1 MSGITLSAGVRQ
13 NLLSLQST
21 AQLLNTTQNRLATGK
36 KVNSAFDNPSS
47 FFTSQSL
54 TNRAN
59 SLSSLLDQVG
69 QAQQTLQ
76 AANQGLTSITSLL
89 QQALSTAQQALQ
101 SAGPST
107 LSYGA
112 ITVNGSL
119 AGAEHFGSVTTA
131 ATTLASNASLGSTDT
146 LSIVDAG
153 TTSSVTLANTDTVA
167 SIITKINAATGGA
180 TGGIATAGTDSG
192 GHLQITSNVSSSNL
206 VVTDATGNT
215 GLTSASFTAATSA
228 TGASTDLLN
237 LLTGNGGFTAG
248 DALTLS
254 VSGGA
259 TQTINF
265 GTGTGQVQTLA
276 QLNTA
281 LQSISGLSNSSAT
294 GSAVSLGVASS
305 TAANSLTIG
314 SSGSTGST
322 EILHELGLT
331 AGTTNGVA
339 ASSGNSTTRTTLQG
353 NFNALLTQ
361 IDQLAGDA
369 SYNGVNLLKGD
380 NLQVVFNENNTSSL
394 TIQGV
399 TYNSAG
405 LGLSAVTGTGFQSN
419 ANINASITAIT
430 AALNNVQAQT
440 ETFGTNA
447 STIQVRQDFT
457 KNLINTLQTGSDNLV
472 LADQNQESANL
483 LTLQTRQQLSISAL
497 SISNQAQQAV
507 LKLFP

>member
-21 AQLLNTTQNRLATGK
+21 ADLLTTTQNRLATGK
-36 KVNSAFDNPSS
+36 KVNSAFDNPTS

-54 TNRAN
+54 TNRSN
-59 SLSSLLDQVG
+59 SLAALLDQVG

-89 QQALSTAQQALQ
+89 QQALSISQQALQ
-101 SAGPST
+101 AAGPST

-119 AGAEHFGSVTTA
+119 ATSETFGNVKAT
-131 ATTLASNASLGSTDT
+131 ATTLGDSTSLGTADS
-146 LSIVDAG
+146 LSIIDAG
-153 TTSSVTLANTDTVA
+153 TTVGVSLAATDTIA
-167 SIITKINAATGGA
+167 SIISKVN
-180 TGGIATAGTDSG
+180 ATAGLGSTGSATASTDG
-192 GHLQITSNVSSSNL
+192 TGKLQITSNTSSSNIS
-206 VVTDATGNT
+206 VTDTTGGT
-215 GLTSASFTAATSA
+215 FLSAAATAATA
-228 TGASTDLLN
+228 ASTDLFQ
-237 LLTGNGGFTAG
+237 LLSGNGGFTSG

-259 TQTINF
+259 AQTINF
-265 GTGTGQVQTLA
+265 GTATGQVQTLA

-281 LQSISGLSNSSAT
+281 LQSLSGLTASSAS
-294 GSAVSLGVASS
+294 GSAISLGVASS
-305 TAANSLTIG
+305 TALNSLAIG
-314 SSGSTGST
+314 TSGSTGAT

-331 AGTTNGVA
+331 AGTTNGTPV
-339 ASSGNSTTRTTLQG
+339 SSGNSSTRSTLQT
-353 NFNALLTQ
+353 NYNNLLAQ

-369 SYNGVNLLKGD
+369 SYSGVNLLKGD

-399 TYNSAG
+399 TFNSAG
-405 LGLSAVTGTGFQSN
+405 LGLNGISGTGFQANS
-419 ANINASITAIT
+419 NINNTITAINS
-430 AALNNVQAQT
+430 ALVTVQAQT

>member
-1 MSGITLSAGVRQ
+1 MSDITLSAGVRQ

-21 AQLLNTTQNRLATGK
+21 ASLLTTTQNRLATGK
-36 KVNSAFDNPSS
+36 KVNNAFDNPTS

-59 SLSSLLDQVG
+59 SLSALLDQVG

-76 AANQGLTSITSLL
+76 SANQGLTSITSLL
-89 QQALSTAQQALQ
+89 QQALSITQQALQ
-101 SAGPST
+101 AAGPST

-119 AGAEHFGSVTTA
+119 AANETFGKITAGSSLAGGTIGAANDS
-131 ATTLASNASLGSTDT
+131 

-153 TTSSVTLANTDTVA
+153 VTFGVSLAAGDTYA
-167 SIITKINAATGGA
+167 TAIGKINTAAT
-180 TGGIATAGTDSG
+180 TAGAAVTASSDASG
-192 GHLQITSNVSSSNL
+192 HITLQTTNSSSNIVL
-206 VVTDATGNT
+206 TDTGGGSGLATGT
-215 GLTSASFTAATSA
+215 GV
-228 TGASTDLLN
+228 STDLFQ

-259 TQTINF
+259 SQTINF
-265 GTGTGQVQTLA
+265 GTATGQVQTLA

-281 LQSISGLSNSSAT
+281 LQSLSGLTSSSAAN
-294 GSAVSLGVASS
+294 GAISLGVASS

-314 SSGSTGST
+314 SSGTTGST

-331 AGTTNGVA
+331 AGTTNGTPV
-339 ASSGNSTTRTTLQG
+339 SSGNSSTRSTLQT
-353 NFNALLTQ
+353 NFNNLLSQ

-369 SYNGVNLLKGD
+369 SYKGVNLLKGD

-399 TYNSAG
+399 TFNSAG
-405 LGLSAVTGTGFQSN
+405 LGLSSISGTGFQANS
-419 ANINASITAIT
+419 NINSTITSLNT
-430 AALNNVQAQT
+430 ALSTLQAQT

-457 KNLINTLQTGSDNLV
+457 KNLINTLTSGSDQLV

>member
-1 MSGITLSAGVRQ
+1 MSGITLTAGVRQ

-21 AQLLNTTQNRLATGK
+21 AELLTTTQNRLATGK
-36 KVNSAFDNPSS
+36 KVNNAFDNPTS

-89 QQALSTAQQALQ
+89 QQGLSVAQQALEA
-101 SAGPST
+101 AGPGT

-112 ITVNGSL
+112 ITTNGSL
-119 AGAEHFGSVTTA
+119 AGGVAETFGKVAS
-131 ATTLASNASLGSTDT
+131 ATTTLTSNGSLGAADT
-146 LSIVDAG
+146 LSVIDAG
-153 TTSSVTLANTDTVA
+153 TTVAVVLAATDTVA
-167 SIITKINAATGGA
+167 TIISKVN
-180 TGGIATAGTDSG
+180 ATAGLGSTGAATASTDSG
-192 GHLQITSNVSSSNL
+192 GHLQIQSNVSTSNIS
-206 VVTDATGNT
+206 VTDTTGDT
-215 GLTSASFTAATSA
+215 KLSTAATAA
-228 TGASTDLLN
+228 TAASTDLFQIIGS
-237 LLTGNGGFTAG
+237 TGGFTAG
-248 DALTLS
+248 DSLTVS

-259 TQTINF
+259 TQNINF
-265 GTGTGQVQTLA
+265 GTATGQIQSLA

-281 LQSISGLSNSSAT
+281 LQSLSGLSGSSAAGT
-294 GSAVSLGVASS
+294 GVSLGVAASS
-305 TAANSLTIG
+305 TTNSLTIG

-331 AGTTNGVA
+331 AGTVSGTA
-339 ASSGNSTTRTTLQG
+339 LSSGNSTTRSTLQT
-353 NFNALLTQ
+353 NFNNLLTQ
-361 IDQLAGDA
+361 IDQLAGDS
-369 SYNGVNLLKGD
+369 SYKGVNLLKGD
-380 NLQVVFNENNTSSL
+380 NLTVNFNENNTSSL
-394 TIQGV
+394 LIQGV
-399 TYNSAG
+399 TFNSGG
-405 LGLSAVTGTGFQSN
+405 LGLSAISGTGFQAN
-419 ANINASITAIT
+419 ATINSTITTLNT
-430 AALNNVQAQT
+430 ALTNVQAQT

-457 KNLINTLQTGSDNLV
+457 KNLINTLTSGSDQLV

>member
-1 MSGITLSAGVRQ
+1 MSDITLSAGVRQ

-21 AQLLNTTQNRLATGK
+21 AALLTTTQNRLATGK
-36 KVNSAFDNPSS
+36 KVTNAFDNPTS

-59 SLSSLLDQVG
+59 SLSALLDQVG

-89 QQALSTAQQALQ
+89 QQALSITQQALE
-101 SAGPST
+101 ATGPST

-112 ITVNGSL
+112 ITTNGSL
-119 AGAEHFGSVTTA
+119 KANETFGTVASA
-131 ATTLASNASLGSTDT
+131 ATTLTSNGSLGAADT
-146 LSIVDAG
+146 LSIIDAG
-153 TTSSVTLANTDTVA
+153 STFSVTLANTDSIA
-167 SIITKINAATGGA
+167 SIISKVNTTTGLGSAGAATA
-180 TGGIATAGTDSG
+180 STDGT
-192 GHLQITSNVSSSNL
+192 GHLQIQTNASTSNIS
-206 VVTDATGNT
+206 VTDTLGNT
-215 GLTSASFTAATSA
+215 GLSAAATA
-228 TGASTDLLN
+228 HTAASTDLFQ

-248 DALTLS
+248 DALTVA

-259 TQTINF
+259 AQNLNF
-265 GTGTGQVQTLA
+265 GTATGQIQSLA

-281 LQSISGLSNSSAT
+281 LQSLSGLSNSSAS
-294 GSAVSLGVASS
+294 GSAVTFGVASS
-305 TAANSLTIG
+305 TAANSLTLG
-314 SSGSTGST
+314 SSGSTGAT
-322 EILHELGLT
+322 EILNELGLT
-331 AGTTNGVA
+331 AGTANGTPVA
-339 ASSGNSTTRTTLQG
+339 SGNSATRTTLQT
-353 NFNALLTQ
+353 NFNNLLTQ

-369 SYNGVNLLKGD
+369 SYKGVNLLKGD
-380 NLQVVFNENNTSSL
+380 NLTVNFNESNTSSL
-394 TIQGV
+394 LIQGV

-405 LGLSAVTGTGFQSN
+405 LGLSSVSGTGFQANS
-419 ANINASITAIT
+419 NINATITSLNT
-430 AALNNVQAQT
+430 ALTNVQAQT

-457 KNLINTLQTGSDNLV
+457 KNLINTLQSGSDQLV

>member
-21 AQLLNTTQNRLATGK
+21 ADLLNTTQNRLATGK
-36 KVNSAFDNPSS
+36 KVNNAFDNPTA

-54 TNRAN
+54 TNRSN
-59 SLSSLLDQVG
+59 SLSALLDQIG

-76 AANQGLTSITSLL
+76 SANQGLTSITSLL
-89 QQALSTAQQALQ
+89 QQALSVAQQALQ

-119 AGAEHFGSVTTA
+119 ATNETFGTVKS
-131 ATTLASNASLGSTDT
+131 ATTTLVSNGSLGHADT

-153 TTSSVTLANTDTVA
+153 ATYNVTLANSDTIA
-167 SIITKINAATGGA
+167 SIITKINGTSGLGTGGA
-180 TGGIATAGTDSG
+180 ASASTDGT
-192 GHLQITSNVSSSNL
+192 GHLQIVSSTSNNNVI
-206 VVTDATGNT
+206 VTDVTGDSLVAGAGANAT
-215 GLTSASFTAATSA
+215 A
-228 TGASTDLLN
+228 TGASTDLFQ
-237 LLTGNGGFTAG
+237 LLSGNGGFTAG

-259 TQTINF
+259 AQTINF
-265 GTGTGQVQTLA
+265 GTATGQIQTLA

-281 LQSISGLSNSSAT
+281 LQSLSGLSNSSAS
-294 GSAVSLGVASS
+294 GGAVSLGVASS

-314 SSGSTGST
+314 SSGSTGAT

-331 AGTTNGVA
+331 AGTTSGTPI
-339 ASSGNSTTRTTLQG
+339 SSGNSSTRSTLQT
-353 NFNALLTQ
+353 NFNNLLTQ
-361 IDQLAGDA
+361 IDQLAGDS

-380 NLQVVFNENNTSSL
+380 NLQVVFNENNTASL

-405 LGLSAVTGTGFQSN
+405 LGLNAITGTGFQANS
-419 ANINASITAIT
+419 NINATITSINTALT
-430 AALNNVQAQT
+430 NVQAQT

-457 KNLINTLQTGSDNLV
+457 KNLINTLTTGSDQLV

>member
-21 AQLLNTTQNRLATGK
+21 ASLLTTTQNRLATGK
-36 KVNSAFDNPSS
+36 KVTNAFDNPTS

-59 SLSSLLDQVG
+59 SLSALLDQIG
-69 QAQQTLQ
+69 QGQQTLQ

-89 QQALSTAQQALQ
+89 QQALSISQQALQ
-101 SAGPST
+101 AAGPST

-112 ITVNGSL
+112 ITTNGSL
-119 AGAEHFGSVTTA
+119 AASETFAKVASAT
-131 ATTLASNASLGSTDT
+131 TTLASNGSLGHADT
-146 LSIVDAG
+146 LSIINAG
-153 TTSSVTLANTDTVA
+153 ATLSVTLAATDTVA
-167 SIITKINAATGGA
+167 SIITDINSTTGLGSTGAATA
-180 TGGIATAGTDSG
+180 STDGT
-192 GHLQITSNVSSSNL
+192 GHLQITSNASSGGTLS
-206 VVTDATGNT
+206 VTDTTGDT
-215 GLTSASFTAATSA
+215 GLSAAATAATA
-228 TGASTDLLN
+228 ASTDLFQ
-237 LLTGNGGFTAG
+237 LLSGNGGFTAG
-248 DALTLS
+248 DALTVS

-259 TQTINF
+259 AQNINF
-265 GTGTGQVQTLA
+265 GTATGQIQTLA

-281 LQSISGLSNSSAT
+281 LQSLSGLSNSSAS

-305 TAANSLTIG
+305 TAANSLTLG

-331 AGTTNGVA
+331 AGTANGTAV
-339 ASSGNSTTRTTLQG
+339 SSGNSATRSTLQT
-353 NFNALLTQ
+353 NFNNLLTQ
-361 IDQLAGDA
+361 IDQLAGDS
-369 SYNGVNLLKGD
+369 SYKGVNLLGGD
-380 NLQVVFNENNTSSL
+380 NLTVTFNENNTSNL

-399 TYNSAG
+399 TFNSAG
-405 LGLSAVTGTGFQSN
+405 LGLSAISGTGFQSN
-419 ANINASITAIT
+419 ANINSTIQTLNTALTTI
-430 AALNNVQAQT
+430 QAQT

-447 STIQVRQDFT
+447 STISVRQDFT
-457 KNLINTLQTGSDNLV
+457 QNLINTLQTGSDQLV

>member
-1 MSGITLSAGVRQ
+1 MSDITLTAGVRQ

-21 AQLLNTTQNRLATGK
+21 AALLTTTQNRLATGK
-36 KVNSAFDNPSS
+36 KVNSAFDNPTS

-59 SLSSLLDQVG
+59 SLSALLDQVG

-89 QQALSTAQQALQ
+89 QQGLSIAQQALQ
-101 SAGPST
+101 AAGPGT
-107 LSYGA
+107 LSYSA
-112 ITVNGSL
+112 ITTNGSL
-119 AGAEHFGSVTTA
+119 AATESDGIIKSGSTTLA
-131 ATTLASNASLGSTDT
+131 ATTLGAADSLN
-146 LSIVDAG
+146 IADAG
-153 TTSSVTLANTDTVA
+153 VGTFGVSLAATDTVA
-167 SIITKINAATGGA
+167 SVITKINTATGGA
-180 TGGIATAGTDSG
+180 VTASTDGT
-192 GHLQITSNVSSSNL
+192 GHLQLDSNS
-206 VVTDATGNT
+206 VTNSLIAVDTGGGT
-215 GLTSASFTAATSA
+215 GLGQASGTFTAATTS
-228 TGASTDLLN
+228 TGTSTDLFQTLS
-237 LLTGNGGFTAG
+237 GNGGFTAG
-248 DALTLS
+248 DALT
-254 VSGGA
+254 VAVNGGA
-259 TQTINF
+259 NQTINF

-276 QLNTA
+276 QLQTA
-281 LQSISGLSNSSAT
+281 LQSLSGLTNSTAG

-305 TAANSLTIG
+305 TSANSLTIG

-331 AGTTNGVA
+331 AGTANGTAV
-339 ASSGNSTTRTTLQG
+339 SSGNSATRTTLQT

-369 SYNGVNLLKGD
+369 SYSGVNLLKGD
-380 NLQVVFNENNTSSL
+380 NLTVNFNENNTSQL
-394 TIQGV
+394 VIQGV
-399 TYNSAG
+399 TFNSAG
-405 LGLSAVTGTGFQSN
+405 LGLNAISGTGFQAN
-419 ANINASITAIT
+419 ATVNSTISALTTALT
-430 AALNNVQAQT
+430 TVQAQT

-447 STIQVRQDFT
+447 STINVRQSFT
-457 KNLINTLQTGSDNLV
+457 TNLINTLQTGSDNLV

>member
-21 AQLLNTTQNRLATGK
+21 ATLLTTTQNRLATGK
-36 KVNSAFDNPSS
+36 KVSSAFDNPTS
-47 FFTSQSL
+47 FFTSTSL

-89 QQALSTAQQALQ
+89 QQGLSVAQQALQ
-101 SAGPST
+101 AAGPST

-112 ITVNGSL
+112 ITTNGSL
-119 AGAEHFGSVTTA
+119 ATAETAAKVTGS
-131 ATTLASNASLGSTDT
+131 ATTLASNGSLGAADV
-146 LSIVDAG
+146 LSIVNAG
-153 TTSSVTLANTDTVA
+153 ATFGVTLANTDTQA
-167 SIITKINAATGGA
+167 TIITAINAALGTTGA
-180 TGGIATAGTDSG
+180 ATASTDGT
-192 GHLQITSNVSSSNL
+192 GHLQITSTATSGGTLS
-206 VVTDATGNT
+206 VTDTTGATK
-215 GLTSASFTAATSA
+215 LSVAATA
-228 TGASTDLLN
+228 NTAASTDLFQ
-237 LLTGNGGFTAG
+237 LLTGVGGFTSG
-248 DALTLS
+248 DSLSVS

-259 TQTINF
+259 AQNVSF
-265 GTGTGQVQTLA
+265 GTATGQVQTLA

-281 LQSISGLSNSSAT
+281 LQSLSGVTSSSAA

-331 AGTTNGVA
+331 AGTVGGTAV
-339 ASSGNSTTRTTLQG
+339 SSGNSATRTTLQS
-353 NFNALLTQ
+353 NFNNLLTQ
-361 IDQLAGDA
+361 IDQLAGDS
-369 SYNGVNLLKGD
+369 SYKGVNLLGGD
-380 NLQVVFNENNTSSL
+380 NLTVTFNENNTSTL
-394 TIQGV
+394 AIQGV
-399 TYNSAG
+399 TFNSAG
-405 LGLSAVTGTGFQSN
+405 LGLSAISGTGFQ
-419 ANINASITAIT
+419 ANASINSTIATLNTALTTI
-430 AALNNVQAQT
+430 QAQT

-447 STIQVRQDFT
+447 STISVRQDFT
-457 KNLINTLQTGSDNLV
+457 KNLINTLQTGSDQLV

>member
-21 AQLLNTTQNRLATGK
+21 ADLLTTTQNRLATGK
-36 KVNSAFDNPSS
+36 KVNSAFDNPTS

-54 TNRAN
+54 TNRSN
-59 SLSSLLDQVG
+59 SLSALLDQVG

-89 QQALSTAQQALQ
+89 QQALSVTQQALQ
-101 SAGPST
+101 AAGPGT
-107 LSYGA
+107 LSYSA
-112 ITVNGSL
+112 ITTNGSL
-119 AGAEHFGSVTTA
+119 AQSEHTGNLLGTSTLNSSGSLGAADSLNIADAGVGTFGV
-131 ATTLASNASLGSTDT
+131 TLASTDT
-146 LSIVDAG
+146 L
-153 TTSSVTLANTDTVA
+153 A
-167 SIITKINAATGGA
+167 SIITKVNAATGGA
-180 TGGIATAGTDSG
+180 GAAGSVTAS
-192 GHLQITSNVSSSNL
+192 
-206 VVTDATGNT
+206 TDASGNLQLTANDTQHSFVLTDTTGDT
-215 GLTSASFTAATSA
+215 LLAGAHGASRTA
-228 TGASTDLLN
+228 TGASTDLFQTLS
-237 LLTGNGGFTAG
+237 GNGGFTAG
-248 DALTLS
+248 DSLT
-254 VSGGA
+254 VAVNGGA
-259 TQTINF
+259 AQNINF
-265 GTGTGQVQTLA
+265 GTGSGQVQTLA

-281 LQSISGLSNSSAT
+281 LQSLSGLTNSSAS
-294 GSAVSLGVASS
+294 GSSISLGVASS

-331 AGTTNGVA
+331 AGTVSGTAV
-339 ASSGNSTTRTTLQG
+339 SSGNSATRSTLQT
-353 NFNALLTQ
+353 NFNNLLTQ

-369 SYNGVNLLKGD
+369 SYSGVNLLKGD
-380 NLQVVFNENNTSSL
+380 NLTVNFNENNTSSL
-394 TIQGV
+394 LIQGV

-405 LGLSAVTGTGFQSN
+405 LGLSPISGTGFQSN
-419 ANINASITAIT
+419 ATINSTITQIQT
-430 AALNNVQAQT
+430 ALTNVQAQT

-447 STIQVRQDFT
+447 STISVRQDFT

>member
-21 AQLLNTTQNRLATGK
+21 ASLLTTTQNRLATGK
-36 KVNSAFDNPSS
+36 KVSSAFDNPTS
-47 FFTSQSL
+47 FFTSTSL

-59 SLSSLLDQVG
+59 SLSALLDQVG

-89 QQALSTAQQALQ
+89 QQALSISQQALQ
-101 SAGPST
+101 AAGPST

-112 ITVNGSL
+112 ITTNGSL
-119 AGAEHFGSVTTA
+119 AGGTGETLGKVIGT
-131 ATTLASNASLGSTDT
+131 ATTLASSASLGLADT
-146 LSIVDAG
+146 LSIINAG
-153 TTSSVTLANTDTVA
+153 ATISVTLANTDTIA
-167 SIITKINAATGGA
+167 SIISDINGTPGGLA
-180 TGGIATAGTDSG
+180 GAVTAGTDG
-192 GHLQITSNVSSSNL
+192 TGHLQITNSAAGGTLTVN
-206 VVTDATGNT
+206 DKTGGT
-215 GLTSASFTAATSA
+215 FLTAANTNTTS
-228 TGASTDLLN
+228 ASTDLFQ
-237 LLTGNGGFTAG
+237 LLSGNGGFTAG
-248 DALTLS
+248 DSLTVS

-259 TQTINF
+259 AQTINF
-265 GTGTGQVQTLA
+265 GTATGQVQTLA

-281 LQSISGLSNSSAT
+281 LSSLSGLSGSSAGGT
-294 GSAVSLGVASS
+294 GVSIGVASS
-305 TAANSLTIG
+305 SVANSLTLG

-331 AGTTNGVA
+331 AGTSNGTAV
-339 ASSGNSTTRTTLQG
+339 SSGNSATRTTLQT
-353 NFNALLTQ
+353 NFNNLLTQ
-361 IDQLAGDA
+361 IDQLAGDS
-369 SYNGVNLLKGD
+369 SYKGVNLLKGD
-380 NLQVVFNENNTSSL
+380 TLTVNFNENNTSNL
-394 TIQGV
+394 VIQGV
-399 TYNSAG
+399 TFNSAG
-405 LGLSAVTGTGFQSN
+405 LGLSAISGTGFQAN
-419 ANINASITAIT
+419 ANINSTIAAINTALT
-430 AALNNVQAQT
+430 TVQAQT

-457 KNLINTLQTGSDNLV
+457 KNLINTLQTGSDQLV